1 MGGTVAPWDR
11 QSLDVPLDVAGN
23 ARQCGGVDRSALADL
38 LRSRRERLTPAD
50 VGLPA
55 GTRRRTPGLRRDEV
69 AALAAIST
77 DYYTRLEQQ
86 RGPNPSP
93 GVLTG
98 LARALR
104 LSEDE
109 RDHLFHL
116 ADQPAPAR
124 YSTGAHVSLG
134 VLYLLDRLVDTPAMV
149 VDDLGNLLVQNRMSK
164 LVSGDRT
171 LDAGRERNGV
181 WRWFTH
187 PDARSRVP
195 QEDWEVHSRS
205 HVADLRAT
213 AGRRAGDAAVTG
225 FVADL
230 IAASPEF
237 AELWAEHEVAVRRA
251 DAKRIVHPEVGLLD
265 LLCER
270 LTSDVDGSI
279 LVVLHPRPGTDC
291 RDKLELLSVIGTQVL
306 ASDTQQ

>member
-1 MGGTVAPWDR
+1 MGGTGDPWDR
-11 QSLDVPLDVAGN
+11 QSLDVVVCE
-23 ARQCGGVDRSALADL
+23 RQGGGVDRSALADL
-38 LRSRRERLTPAD
+38 LRSRRERLTPTD
-50 VGLPA
+50 VGLPLGA
-55 GTRRRTPGLRRDEV
+55 RRRTPGLRRDEV
-69 AALAAIST
+69 AALAAISV

-86 RGPNPSP
+86 RGPRPSP
-93 GVLTG
+93 GVLTS

-116 ADQPAPAR
+116 AGQPAPAR
-124 YSTGAHVSLG
+124 HSAGTHVSPG

-149 VDDLGNLLVQNRMSK
+149 VDDLGTLLVQNRMSK
-164 LVSGDRT
+164 LVSGDRMVSS
-171 LDAGRERNGV
+171 GRDRNGV

-187 PDARSRVP
+187 PDGRSLVP
-195 QEDWEVHSRS
+195 EEDWPVHSRS

-213 AGRRAGDAAVTG
+213 AGRRGNDADVAALVT
-225 FVADL
+225 DL
-230 IAASPEF
+230 LAASPEF
-237 AELWAEHEVAVRRA
+237 AALWAEHEVAVRRA

-270 LTSDVDGSI
+270 LTSDVDGSV

-291 RDKLELLSVIGTQVL
+291 RDKLELLSVIGTQDL
-306 ASDTQQ
+306 TPEAQG

>member
-1 MGGTVAPWDR
+1 MTGTFGPWDW
-11 QSLDVPLDVAGN
+11 QSLDVVRL
-23 ARQCGGVDRSALADL
+23 ARHCGEVDRSALADL
-38 LRSRRERLTPAD
+38 LRSRRERLSPGD

-55 GTRRRTPGLRRDEV
+55 GARRRTPGLRRDEV
-69 AALAAIST
+69 ASLAAIST
-77 DYYTRLEQQ
+77 DYYTRLEQR
-86 RGPNPSP
+86 RGPHPSP
-93 GVLTG
+93 GVLTA

-116 ADQPAPAR
+116 AGQPAPTR
-124 YSTGAHVSLG
+124 YSTGTHVSPG

-149 VDDLGNLLVQNRMSK
+149 VDDLGNLIVQNRMSK

-171 LDAGRERNGV
+171 VDSGRDRNGF
-181 WRWFTH
+181 WRWFTS
-187 PDARSRVP
+187 PEARARTP
-195 QEDWEVHSRS
+195 EEDWPSHSRS

-213 AGRRAGDAAVTG
+213 AGRRENDPEVAA

-237 AELWAEHEVAVRRA
+237 AALWAEHEVAVRRS
-251 DAKRIVHPEVGLLD
+251 DAKRILHPEVGMLD

-270 LTSDVDGSI
+270 LTSDVDSSV
-279 LVVLHPRPGTDC
+279 LVVLHPRPATDC
-291 RDKLELLSVIGTQVL
+291 REKLELLSVIGTQVL
-306 ASDTQQ
+306 NR

>member
-1 MGGTVAPWDR
+1 MAGMVAPRDR
-11 QSLDVPLDVAGN
+11 QSLDVAGI

-38 LRSRRERLTPAD
+38 LRSRRERLTPVD

-86 RGPNPSP
+86 RGPKPSP
-93 GVLTG
+93 GVLTA

-124 YSTGAHVSLG
+124 YSTGAHVSPG

-149 VDDLGNLLVQNRMSK
+149 VDDLGNLILQNRMSK
-164 LVSGDRT
+164 LVSGDRS
-171 LDAGRERNGV
+171 LASGRDRNGV

-187 PDARSRVP
+187 PDGRSNTP
-195 QEDWEVHSRS
+195 EEDWPVHSRS

-213 AGRRAGDAAVTG
+213 AGRRANDVDVAAFVSDLLDASA
-225 FVADL
+225 
-230 IAASPEF
+230 EF
-237 AELWAEHEVAVRRA
+237 ATLWAEHEVAVRRA
-251 DAKRIVHPEVGLLD
+251 DAKRILHPEVGLLD

-270 LTSDVDGSI
+270 LTSDVDGSV

-306 ASDTQQ
+306 APEIQQ